1 MPRVSFARE
10 GFVSRRFLQL
20 RGTML
25 QHITTALGGP
35 HRRTDRQPV
44 RRHSHEAGRC
54 ESAFWSRTDRREVRR
69 ILLGAKRYE
78 LAGRQPGRA
87 EGPLGHV
94 ALEVLE
100 LLGNLVNFQT
110 GRLEPALAYLMKR
123 LKRCR
128 ASVVRALAALRMHG
142 FADWLR
148 RFERVEREGP
158 GPRVRQVS
166 NAYRLS
172 LPPRAARLVGKVVP
186 LPDDVAQ
193 VLGDRRQE
201 LEAFKASLSLDELA
215 LVEVEDGPLGQALAQ
230 LGRRVS
236 ECESARQT
244 ESQAKNFI

>member
-1 MPRVSFARE
+1 
-10 GFVSRRFLQL
+10 
-20 RGTML
+20 ML

-35 HRRTDRQPV
+35 HRRVDRQPV

-54 ESAFWSRTDRREVRR
+54 EGVFWSRTDRREVRR
-69 ILLGAKRYE
+69 ILLGARRYE
-78 LAGRQPGRA
+78 LAGRQPGRR

-110 GRLEPALAYLMKR
+110 GRLEPAIAYLMKR

-128 ASVVRALAALRMHG
+128 AAVVRALAALRMHG
-142 FADWLR
+142 FTDWLR
-148 RFERVEREGP
+148 RFERVEREGA

-166 NAYRLS
+166 NAYRLA
-172 LPPRAARLVGKVVP
+172 LPLRAARLLGGAVP

-193 VLGDRRQE
+193 ELEERRQE
-201 LEAFKASLSLDELA
+201 LEVRKASLSLDELA
-215 LVEVEDGPLGQALAQ
+215 LVEVEDGRLGQALAQ
-230 LGRRVS
+230 LGRRVQ

-244 ESQAKNFI
+244 ESQAKHFI